1 MRRRHPLPRIWLMTD
16 ERIVDL
22 FDAIERLPR
31 GSGIV
36 FRHHSLD
43 RATRRAL
50 FDRVR
55 RHARRHRH
63 VILLADSPRVA
74 RAWGADGAHHRSALR
89 SQGLRTV
96 AVHNPAEMIMATR
109 VGADLMFVSPA
120 FTTRSHPGKTAL
132 GPVRLGL
139 VARFHRQRIIAL
151 GGMNATRAKSLGAL
165 KLYGWAAI
173 DAFSQP

>member
-22 FDAIERLPR
+22 FGTIGRLPR

-43 RATRRAL
+43 HATRRAL

-55 RHARRHRH
+55 KHARRGRH
-63 VILLADSPRVA
+63 VIILADTPRIA
-74 RAWGADGAHHRSALR
+74 TAWGADGAHHRSAIR

-96 AVHNPAEMIMATR
+96 AVHNPAEMTTATR
-109 VGADLMFVSPA
+109 AKADLMFVSPVSV
-120 FTTRSHPGKTAL
+120 TRSHPGKAAL

-139 VARFHRQRIIAL
+139 LAGLHRSRVIAL
-151 GGMNATRAKSLGAL
+151 GGMDAKRAKSLGAL

-173 DAFSQP
+173 DAFSPV

>member
-16 ERIVDL
+16 ERIIDL
-22 FDAIERLPR
+22 FGAIARLPR
-31 GSGIV
+31 GSGIL

-43 RATRRAL
+43 QTTRRAL

-55 RHARRHRH
+55 MLARRCRH
-63 VILLADSPRVA
+63 VIILADTPRIA
-74 RAWGADGAHHRSALR
+74 KAWGADGAHHRSALT

-96 AVHNPAEMIMATR
+96 AVHNPAERMTATR
-109 VGADLMFVSPA
+109 TRADLMFVSPA
-120 FTTRSHPGKTAL
+120 FVTQSHPGKAAL

-139 VARFHRQRIIAL
+139 LAGANRARVIAL
-151 GGMNATRAKSLGAL
+151 GGMNATRAKSLVAL

-173 DAFSQP
+173 DAFSRL